1 MIALAQKHCLLD
13 TTALQLFYEHSDNKV
28 IVFGRAGLLFAF
40 NFHPAQS
47 FSDYRFKAPP
57 GTYRMLLTSDAPQYG
72 GHGRLTADQEH
83 LALPERNGHNSRHHL
98 SLYLPNRTAIVLQYL
113 D

>member
-1 MIALAQKHCLLD
+1 
-13 TTALQLFYEHSDNKV
+13 
-28 IVFGRAGLLFAF
+28 
-40 NFHPAQS
+40 
-47 FSDYRFKAPP
+47 
-57 GTYRMLLTSDAPQYG
+57 MLLTSDALQYG